1 LTPTVDGEV
10 HHFRTNGIYN
20 GLSMLRDDET
30 GTIWNHITGEAVY
43 GPKTGEKLPTYNL
56 LHTSVEA
63 ALASD
68 PDLEVAIS
76 DRPIRRSRSFRDRI
90 PFLRQGFR
98 DTIVEEDT
106 RLPTMDIG
114 LGVWTESEARYY
126 PMKTVQDN
134 GGLLIENFDGRRLL
148 VYVERPFGVL
158 AAIFTES
165 ATAEAEGS
173 EVRLEGR
180 LTLRGGVMIDAE
192 GARIESPRPMQMFTR
207 WYGFALTFPETIIFG
222 AEGGS

>member
-1 LTPTVDGEV
+1 MTPTIDGEV
-10 HHFRTNGIYN
+10 HHFRTAGSYN

-43 GPKTGEKLPTYNL
+43 GPRKGEALPTYNL

-63 ALASD
+63 ALESD
-68 PDLEVAIS
+68 PGLVVAIS
-76 DRPIRRSRSFRDRI
+76 DRPIRRMPSFRDRI

-126 PMKTVQDN
+126 RMETIQEN
-134 GGLLIENFDGRRLL
+134 GGVLVDDFDGRRLL
-148 VYVERPFGVL
+148 VYVERQFGAL
-158 AAIFTES
+158 AAVFTES
-165 ATAEAEGS
+165 LTAELDGS
-173 EVRLEGR
+173 DVHLDDGVIVRN
-180 LTLRGGVMIDAE
+180 GVVTDAQ
-192 GARIESPRPMQMFTR
+192 GSRVESMRPMQMFTR
-207 WYGFALTFPETIIFG
+207 WYGFALTFPETSIFG
-222 AEGGS
+222 G